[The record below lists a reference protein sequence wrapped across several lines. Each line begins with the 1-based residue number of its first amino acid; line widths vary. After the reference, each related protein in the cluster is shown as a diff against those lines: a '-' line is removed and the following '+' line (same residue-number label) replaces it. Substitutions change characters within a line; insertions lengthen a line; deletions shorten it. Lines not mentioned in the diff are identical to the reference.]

1 MATNNDGHLLDT
13 SGNVVVDFVW
23 GNIPVQPNDER
34 AASVSQIGG
43 GSGDYA
49 WAATTKVASA
59 RLDAAL
65 SNHAA
70 VEAGWAAYP
79 LYYPA
84 AGNYIV
90 TQVSGD
96 GTTVTYQSQNFL
108 SAGDSVNI
116 TGCNTFNLSAA
127 TVASATRDYF
137 TVTNSTTGSLININ
151 NGKVEPVTALTNA
164 DGAGLGYIVVP
175 NVIGLTT
182 ALALDALK
190 DAGYEAGSITTAS
203 GATNAVSTITA
214 VARTGTTA
222 TITSSGAG
230 AKYPVGAKITV
241 ASLVSP
247 NDVLN
252 GTYTVTAVATNTV
265 SYTTSTSGTL
275 STSGLSVAGLSGV
288 EATIKT
294 QSTAAN
300 AATVATTA
308 TITVTPY
315 AVLS

>member
-1 MATNNDGHLLDT
+1 MANNHNGHLMDS

-23 GNIPVQPNDER
+23 GNLPVQPNDER
-34 AASVSQIGG
+34 DATISQIGG

-49 WAATTKVASA
+49 WSATTKVASS
-59 RLDAAL
+59 RLNPAL

-116 TGCNTFNLSAA
+116 TGCNTFNLSSA

-151 NGKVEPVTALTNA
+151 NGKVELVTAATDA

-175 NVIGLTT
+175 LVIGHSLET
-182 ALALDALK
+182 AIKALK
-190 DAGYEAGSITTAS
+190 DSGYEAGNITTAAA
-203 GATNAVSTITA
+203 ATNAVSTITA

-222 TITSSGAG
+222 TLTSAGAG
-230 AKYPVGAKITV
+230 AKYPVGTRITV

-252 GTYTVTAVATNTV
+252 GSHTVTAVATNTV
-265 SYTTSTSGTL
+265 SYTTATSGTL
-275 STSGLSVAGLSGV
+275 STTGLSVAGLSGV
-288 EATIKT
+288 AGTIKT

-300 AATVATTA
+300 AATVSTNA
-308 TITVTPY
+308 TITITPY